1 MHGLQTIHSLNEN
14 AAIDSFSIET
24 QRLRAEGYS
33 YRVARDPVTKKPD
46 HTAPLDVFGRAAEL
60 KANTLATIPTH
71 DLDNYE
77 FFYGSN

>member
-1 MHGLQTIHSLNEN
+1 MHGLNQIKSQNEQQ
-14 AAIDSFSIET
+14 AADNFSIET

-46 HTAPLDVFGRAAEL
+46 HTAPIDVFTTAAEL
-60 KANTLATIPTH
+60 KANTLATIPAH
-71 DLDNYE
+71 SIDSYE